1 MKAAIIGL
9 PQSGKTTVFE
19 AVTGRAAPPGE
30 SGRAHLASVQV
41 PDERLETLTAMYK
54 PKKTTQTAFEFVDVP
69 GLSLQDAH
77 GQEEMRRHL
86 PTIRQADVM
95 VAVVRDFEDPA
106 VPAYRDRVDR
116 AADLT
121 ELWEEF
127 LFADLDAV
135 THRVEKLGKAL
146 KKPTKMHD
154 EEKRELVLLQRCQEC
169 LENERPLSEVI
180 HTSDEAKALASF
192 GFLTEKPLV
201 VVFNVDESRAGEPA
215 PETPDHALAA
225 IHMSAKT
232 EAEIIQLDPEDRPA
246 FLEDLGLEVV
256 ARDRLIRTVFDA
268 LGLISFLTVGPDEV
282 RAWAI
287 PKGTTAVDAA
297 GKIHS
302 DLARGF
308 IRAEIVAYNDLI
320 EAGDMR
326 AAKAAGTVRQEGKPY
341 IMQDGDITNI
351 KFNV

>member
-30 SGRAHLASVQV
+30 SGRVHLAMVQV
-41 PDERLETLTAMYK
+41 PDDRLETLTAMYD
-54 PKKTTQTAFEFVDVP
+54 PKKTTQTSFEFVDVP

-86 PTIRQADVM
+86 PTIRQADVL
-95 VAVVRDFEDPA
+95 VAVVRDFQDPA
-106 VPAYRDRVDR
+106 VPAYRDRVDPV
-116 AADLT
+116 ADLT

-127 LFADLDAV
+127 LFADLDTV
-135 THRVEKLGKAL
+135 THRVEKLEKAL
-146 KKPTKMHD
+146 KKPTKTHD
-154 EEKRELVLLQRCQEC
+154 EEKRELVLLQRCQQG
-169 LENERPLSEVI
+169 LEDERPLSEVI
-180 HTSDEAKALASF
+180 QTPDEAKALASF

-201 VVFNVDESRAGEPA
+201 VVFNVDEARASQPA
-215 PETPDHALAA
+215 PDAPDHALAA
-225 IHMSAKT
+225 INMSAKT
-232 EAEIIQLDPEDRPA
+232 EAEIIQLDPGDRPA
-246 FLEDLGLEVV
+246 FLADLGLQAT
-256 ARDRLIRTVFDA
+256 ARDRLVRTVFEG

-287 PKGTTAVDAA
+287 PKGTTALDAA

-308 IRAEIVAYNDLI
+308 IRAEIVAYDDLI
-320 EAGDMR
+320 AAGDMR
-326 AAKAAGTVRQEGKPY
+326 AAKSAGTVRQEGKPY
-341 IMQDGDITNI
+341 IMQDGDVTNI